1 MREYSVDIFAKNDF
15 DPLGYLTLCH
25 NKGIGASNLK

>member
-1 MREYSVDIFAKNDF
+1 MHVLMREYSVDIFAKNDF
-15 DPLGYLTLCH
+15 DPPCH